1 MKGGSPMANRILTAE
16 GWEQRIRDKMGID
29 IAYLPNSAVQQPE
42 IITVA
47 EANII
52 KQVPDY
58 ASLADDNLVYLEA
71 AVVSECAALLCP
83 SMPSRLPKKEQGPHE
98 THELDVDWSKMKTDF
113 EIERDGY
120 IGNIS
125 TVTITSF
132 SHFNL
137 STPTRAWE
145 EEW

>member
-1 MKGGSPMANRILTAE
+1 MANRILTAT
-16 GWEQRIRDKMGID
+16 GWEGRIRDKMGCD
-29 IAYLPNSAVQQPE
+29 IAYLSDTSLRRPE

-58 ASLADDNLVYLEA
+58 ASLTGDNLIYLEA
-71 AVVSECAALLCP
+71 AVVSECAALLCT
-83 SMPSRLPKKEQGPHE
+83 SMPARLPKRQQGPSE
-98 THELDVDWSKMKTDF
+98 THELDVDWTQKKTEF

-125 TVTITSF
+125 TVSVPSF
-132 SHFNL
+132 SHFSI
-137 STPTRAWE
+137 STPSNHHHARRW
-145 EEW
+145 